1 MSSWQTEDL
10 PEAPDYVSPG
20 GTSEIRLLPSFPSG
34 ELAHA
39 KAPPECVAKPAI
51 LTGITEVFYVVGGSG
66 ELWRRQG
73 ESEET
78 IELVVGRSPTIPPG
92 VDFQYRTHSDPLEL
106 IVFSAPRWEREAWS
120 EGEPREW
127 PEDSALG
134 ASGSVPWSTIDL
146 PEDVDYL
153 APDGSEIRLLPSV
166 QAGGLAHCTLPMGRT
181 SAAVH
186 HRTVEE
192 VWYVL
197 SGEGELWRMRSGEEE
212 VVRLQPR
219 RAVTIPTGAAF
230 QFRSAPHQALRILIG
245 TFPAWPGPDEAVPA
259 EGHWVV
265 SAA

>member
-10 PEAPDYVSPG
+10 PEAPNYTSPG
-20 GTSEIRLLPSFPSG
+20 GTSEIRLLPSFQSG

-106 IVFSAPRWEREAWS
+106 IVFSAPRWEPEAWS
-120 EGEPREW
+120 EGAPREW
-127 PEDSALG
+127 PEDTKLG

-166 QAGGLAHCTLPMGRT
+166 QAGRVLTNAELTQDPPLLVGHLGATEFPHTHIQAALAGSQAQTPSRP
-181 SAAVH
+181 
-186 HRTVEE
+186 RFDPTV
-192 VWYVL
+192 
-197 SGEGELWRMRSGEEE
+197 
-212 VVRLQPR
+212 VV
-219 RAVTIPTGAAF
+219 A
-230 QFRSAPHQALRILIG
+230 
-245 TFPAWPGPDEAVPA
+245 
-259 EGHWVV
+259 
-265 SAA
+265 

>member
-1 MSSWQTEDL
+1 MSLWDTADL
-10 PEAPDYVSPG
+10 PKAPDYISPG

-39 KAPPECVAKPAI
+39 KAPPECVSKPAI

-66 ELWRRQG
+66 QLWRGQG
-73 ESEET
+73 EVEET
-78 IELVVGRSPTIPPG
+78 IELVEGRTATIPPS
-92 VDFQYRTHSDPLEL
+92 VNFQYRTQADPLEL
-106 IVFSAPRWEREAWS
+106 IVFSAPRWERDAWS
-120 EGEPREW
+120 EGAARDW
-127 PEDSALG
+127 PENSAPRAG
-134 ASGSVPWSTIDL
+134 GSVPWRTIDL
-146 PEDVDYL
+146 PEDIDYL

-166 QAGGLAHCTLPMGRT
+166 DAGGLAHCTLPPGNT
-181 SAAVH
+181 TAAVR

-197 SGEGELWRMRSGEEE
+197 SGEGELWRMRSGEEH
-212 VVRLQPR
+212 VVRLQPS
-219 RAVTIPTGAAF
+219 RAVTIPTGVAF

-245 TFPAWPGPDEAVPA
+245 TFPEWPGPDEAVPT